1 MKQFIK
7 RVIEF
12 LNNYEDDVTFTQRLL
27 QQSTD
32 NEHSRL

>member
-12 LNNYEDDVTFTQRLL
+12 LNNYEDDITFI
-27 QQSTD
+27 QQTLHST
-32 NEHSRL
+32 ETK